1 MSARGQRSALF
12 HRSKNVR
19 ESSEFLFFSLSLCTN
34 MLCYCHYSTPHN
46 YNQSTLYSI
55 DGSVCRWNTI
65 FVNTFSPQTQ
75 FQWPSTWFFFARL
88 LAIIFRLAQICA
100 SYSVIHFRF
109 EMWFVL
115 LHHHFMHLLA
125 VGYSL
130 SLSRSPVVVIV
141 IPFWYA
147 MIQNLSIVLTCAQ
160 NCLHLLL
167 LFFSLSTLSILVLCS
182 RCRMTVLFTLYSFS
196 FGPQKLKWTT

>member
-1 MSARGQRSALF
+1 MFFSSFYSGFVNCLRLPRAISVFLWARTG
-12 HRSKNVR
+12 KEVR
-19 ESSEFLFFSLSLCTN
+19 FFIVPKTWENQVNFSFFSLGLCTN
-34 MLCYCHYSTPHN
+34 MLCYCHYSTPPN

-55 DGSVCRWNTI
+55 DGSVCRWNAI

-130 SLSRSPVVVIV
+130 VLSLSQPRRRHRHPILIRDDSELIHSFDLCPE
-141 IPFWYA
+141 
-147 MIQNLSIVLTCAQ
+147 LSSLT
-160 NCLHLLL
+160 LTFL
-167 LFFSLSTLSILVLCS
+167 FSLY
-182 RCRMTVLFTLYSFS
+182 TLYL
-196 FGPQKLKWTT
+196 GPL

>member
-1 MSARGQRSALF
+1 
-12 HRSKNVR
+12 
-19 ESSEFLFFSLSLCTN
+19 

-130 SLSRSPVVVIV
+130 SFSQPRRRHRHPILIRDDSELIHSFDLCPELSSLTLTFLFSLFLSLHSLSWSSVVGVE
-141 IPFWYA
+141 WR
-147 MIQNLSIVLTCAQ
+147 
-160 NCLHLLL
+160 
-167 LFFSLSTLSILVLCS
+167 FFSHFTHSVLG
-182 RCRMTVLFTLYSFS
+182 RKNWNELRNGDNV
-196 FGPQKLKWTT
+196 KLTMKWEN